1 MLATHSAALS
11 TGYSSQGEYSANATI
26 TRIDDAPTVLM
37 SPPNSSVDKQ
47 PSNHGPKR
55 AIQERHSYW
64 RQFSLLLQW
73 PKRSDDD
80 MRYVFKAAHFVIVI
94 ALAMPVAAQDFE
106 AGLEAYESGDYAA
119 ALREIPALAAQDDAD
134 AQFNL
139 GLKYARG
146 LGVARDYA
154 EALRWFRMAAEQ
166 GHAKAQY
173 NLGLINWQGQSVPR
187 NFVQAHMW
195 WTLSASQG
203 TAFATQFRDNVEG
216 RMTPEQ
222 IAKAEKLA
230 REWKPK

>member
-1 MLATHSAALS
+1 
-11 TGYSSQGEYSANATI
+11 
-26 TRIDDAPTVLM
+26 
-37 SPPNSSVDKQ
+37 
-47 PSNHGPKR
+47 
-55 AIQERHSYW
+55 
-64 RQFSLLLQW
+64 
-73 PKRSDDD
+73 

-139 GLKYARG
+139 GLKYAKG

-154 EALRWFRMAAEQ
+154 EALRWFLMAAEQ

-173 NLGLINWQGQSVPR
+173 NLGLMYWQGQGVPR